1 MCRAL
6 CKVCLQMFIISVSV
20 GQEFGGAFVG
30 WFWFTLSELQSRC
43 YPGSGISKSGV
54 RTFNNS
60 NQPPERLRK
69 LTKIIR
75 TNFSESGN

>member
-30 WFWFTLSELQSRC
+30 WFWFSLSLKVTVKMLPREWYQ
-43 YPGSGISKSGV
+43 
-54 RTFNNS
+54 
-60 NQPPERLRK
+60 
-69 LTKIIR
+69 
-75 TNFSESGN
+75 